1 MIFDDIGDESDIPQA
16 FLGTESSF
24 FVFLTPYNRF
34 AFVPSVIGFAGD
46 GFGKIKHGREVT
58 IVSDKCFQSIRAIGK
73 YFTYSKCLMFFECF
87 CFHLMQKV
95 IDTFRIMKH
104 VIDACQPVITVCR
117 IAGINIRLFN
127 VHDCI
132 DTEAGYTAIQPPV
145 DHFVYFFPEFG
156 ILPVQIRLFFVKDMH
171 VIFVGVS
178 RQKIPYRTAEIRTPV
193 VW

>member
-1 MIFDDIGDESDIPQA
+1 
-16 FLGTESSF
+16 
-24 FVFLTPYNRF
+24 
-34 AFVPSVIGFAGD
+34 
-46 GFGKIKHGREVT
+46 
-58 IVSDKCFQSIRAIGK
+58 
-73 YFTYSKCLMFFECF
+73 
-87 CFHLMQKV
+87 MQKV